1 MTTPTVSGITRIFTF
16 GYGQVCPFTGDSLA
30 DRYTTVIAPD
40 RSSARRLMFAT
51 FGRDWAFEYDA
62 TDPRF
67 TDYAPRMTEHARL
80 VLGAADDDGF
90 GYSREPADDPTP
102 VSPAR
107 MSPHFSAVVGP
118 DELVDVESEAGA

>member
-1 MTTPTVSGITRIFTF
+1 MTTQTVPGITRIFTF

-40 RSSARRLMFAT
+40 RSAARRLMFAT

-80 VLGAADDDGF
+80 ALGTPAADDRF
-90 GYSREPADDPTP
+90 GYSRELDDDPTP
-102 VSPAR
+102 VSPGR
-107 MSPHFSAVVGP
+107 VPLHTGYH
-118 DELVDVESEAGA
+118 EAGATGEGEAGA